1 MAMTSWGPMT
11 VLEDERRMWPEAL
24 QTVFCDALASA
35 GPPPPPPER
44 RRRWP
49 LVFSDGGL
57 GGVAREACLCSCSDT

>member
-35 GPPPPPPER
+35 GPPPPPRAQKTVAFGLQR
-44 RRRWP
+44 RGA
-49 LVFSDGGL
+49 GG
-57 GGVAREACLCSCSDT
+57 GGA